1 MKLLTKL
8 FCLVPLCYLSGCAY
22 VQAPPENVEQDTSI
36 LEQKLNQEKINE
48 VITPT
53 LKRKIAIARM
63 TNSSSFGR
71 SLLSRE
77 KNNGIDDQ
85 LTDLLANALTQS
97 KHFIVLERPDLG
109 SLIIENAFT
118 GSTINKVGADL
129 LIVGSLSEFGRKTDG
144 RSGFLTTTKRQVANA
159 KVDIR
164 LIDVET
170 ARVVFATTGQ
180 GEALTETGSIFGLGS
195 NVSLYD
201 GTLND
206 KAISIAI
213 SEAVS
218 NLISDLDDK
227 PWRSYLIAEDPALVM
242 SGGKQQGIKIK
253 DVFAVKTK
261 GKQVKS
267 QQTGFLITLPGKE
280 IARIKVVS
288 QFGDDETNEGS
299 VCELVEGSLGNYSID
314 DVVIEEI

>member
-1 MKLLTKL
+1 MKLTKL
-8 FCLVPLCYLSGCAY
+8 LAFTIAFCIGGCAY
-22 VQAPPENVEQDTSI
+22 VQAPPKNIEQDISI
-36 LEQKLNQEKINE
+36 QEQKLNQEKINASY
-48 VITPT
+48 TPM

-85 LTDLLANALTQS
+85 LTDLLSNALTQS

-109 SLIIENAFT
+109 YLVAENSFIGT
-118 GSTINKVGADL
+118 TINKVGADL
-129 LIVGSLSEFGRKTDG
+129 LVVGSLSEFGRKTDG

-170 ARVVFATTGQ
+170 GRIVFATTGQ
-180 GEALTETGSIFGLGS
+180 GEALTETGSIFGLG
-195 NVSLYD
+195 NNISLYD

-218 NLISDLDDK
+218 NLISELEDK
-227 PWRSYLIAEDPALVM
+227 PWRSYFIEKDEALVM
-242 SGGKQQGIKIK
+242 SGGKQQGIKVG

-288 QFGDDETNEGS
+288 QFGYDETDEGS
-299 VCELVEGSLGNYSID
+299 VCEIIQGSLDNYSID
-314 DVVIEEI
+314 NVVIEEI